1 MRPVTADVT
10 TANQGSGATGL
21 PSSPAVSITCQRC
34 GTVTPW
40 SPYCPTDGAYL
51 EIFGT
56 PPWHPGGPPQSESAG
71 VEGAGMPAGAEVDM
85 DGDGTPDDLPPIKAE
100 AAGPTH
106 PMKDAIAAAQKE
118 AETRALAAAPDPGSA
133 TDATATATTVDT
145 PPPAPPAKVTPQ
157 VLPSLADRQIRR
169 DLPWGLR
176 WTRHCNDGCCD
187 PRPHVWQVRR
197 SVCCWASKR
206 WPLPPLPEI
215 IAVPEEDYV
224 APSAAMYV
232 PGFEPIAELPQR
244 VTPPV
249 RATVAIGADGES
261 SGTLECPRCHAMNE
275 EAMAFCRECGSVLPG
290 AILAPNQEP
299 VPEPG
304 RDPNRQRGSKKAKD
318 PKAPPRKHD
327 YVAWAVTASVI
338 LIIAAVVF
346 AIWGPYSDT
355 IARYIRL
362 GYQNVIEFVNPYE
375 GATIQVV
382 DVTASSSLPGVVPGA
397 LIDGQSTVFWASAP
411 SKSFGTGSVL
421 TFTFASASDIDRI
434 IVSPGIQN
442 GQLSMNALAT
452 PAKIRL
458 TFDSGHY
465 AEFNVDP
472 VEPSSAN
479 RQVFRFSSQSTTKVI
494 LTIEAVYPPE
504 FAMANQGTS
513 GEVALSEVSFLHTP
527 DGNPISQGSLIQGP
541 GSAVTK
547 AIPSGMASDVPS
559 SVASDVPSSMA
570 SDVKGATSSASTS
583 ASPQASASSSPS
595 ASAKK

>member
-10 TANQGSGATGL
+10 TANQGSSATGL
-21 PSSPAVSITCQRC
+21 PSSSAVSITCQRC

-56 PPWHPGGPPQSESAG
+56 PPWHPGGPPQPDALDRD
-71 VEGAGMPAGAEVDM
+71 GAGMPAGAQVDM
-85 DGDGTPDDLPPIKAE
+85 DGDGAPDDLPPIKPE

-118 AETRALAAAPDPGSA
+118 AEARARAAEPDADASA
-133 TDATATATTVDT
+133 GTTVT
-145 PPPAPPAKVTPQ
+145 ASAPPAPAAPAPAVKPQ

-176 WTRHCNDGCCD
+176 WTRHCAEGCCD
-187 PRPHVWQVRR
+187 PRPHWWQLRR

-215 IAVPEEDYV
+215 IAVPEDDYV
-224 APSAAMYV
+224 APTAAMYV

-249 RATVAIGADGES
+249 RATVAIGAEAES
-261 SGTLECPRCHAMNE
+261 SGTLECTRCHAMNE
-275 EAMAFCRECGSVLPG
+275 EGMAFCRECGSVLPG

-304 RDPNRQRGSKKAKD
+304 RDPNRQRGSKKSKD

-327 YVAWAVTASVI
+327 YVAWAVTAGVI

-362 GYQNVIEFVNPYE
+362 GYQNVVEFVNPYE

-411 SKSFGTGSVL
+411 SKAFGTGSVL

-458 TFDSGHY
+458 TFDNGHY
-465 AEFNVDP
+465 AEFDVDP

-479 RQVFRFSSQSTTKVI
+479 RQVFRFSSQNTTKVV
-494 LTIEAVYPPE
+494 LTIESVYPPE

-527 DGNPISQGSLIQGP
+527 DGNPISQGTLVQSP

-547 AIPSGMASDVPS
+547 AVPSGLASDMPSSVASDVPS
-559 SVASDVPSSMA
+559 SVASDV
-570 SDVKGATSSASTS
+570 KGDTSSAS
-583 ASPQASASSSPS
+583 ASPKASASSSPS
-595 ASAKK
+595 PTK